1 MPEADT
7 NSSYLE
13 IHDKQRHT
21 SQQTAHEPPTGRPRI
36 RPYRISVPQAG
47 LDDLRERLART
58 RWASDLPGTGWE
70 RGVPTGYLR
79 ELAAYWAEEYDWR
92 AREAA
97 LNTHPQFI
105 TTIDGASVQFL
116 HLRSAQPDATPLL
129 LLHGWPGSIVE
140 FLDLIGPLTDPA
152 AHGGDPADAFHLVI
166 PSLPGYGFSGP
177 LTETGWTD
185 GRTAAALAE
194 LMDRLGYDRY
204 GVQGGDVGAFI
215 GPLIGRIAPGR
226 VIGVHVNAL
235 VTFPSGDPAEMAA
248 LTEAERGRL
257 AAMEKWQQRSS
268 AYMQVQGTRPQTI
281 GQALTDSPSG
291 LLAWIVEKFQEWTNP
306 AALLPEDAVD
316 RDRILTDVSIYWFT
330 ATAGSAAHT
339 YYERFNDPS
348 MWMPQERS
356 TVPTAVAVFPTDIS
370 IRPFA
375 SKTSNIV
382 RWSEFDRGGHFA
394 ALEAPGLLTA
404 DIREFF
410 RAL

>member
-1 MPEADT
+1 MT
-7 NSSYLE
+7 NNDLTA
-13 IHDKQRHT
+13 QRAAAP
-21 SQQTAHEPPTGRPRI
+21 TATGAGAATDARI
-36 RPYRISVPQAG
+36 RPYRISVPQAD

-58 RWASDLPGTGWE
+58 RWARDLPGAGWE
-70 RGVPTGYLR
+70 RGVPASYLR
-79 ELAAYWAEEYDWR
+79 ELAGYWAKEYDWR
-92 AREAA
+92 AHEAA
-97 LNTHPQFI
+97 LNAYPQFI

-215 GPLIGRIAPGR
+215 GPLIGRMAPGR

-248 LTEAERGRL
+248 LTGPERARL
-257 AAMEKWQQRSS
+257 AAMEKWQQQSS
-268 AYMQVQGTRPQTI
+268 AYLQVQGTRPQTI
-281 GQALTDSPSG
+281 GQALTDSPAG

-370 IRPFA
+370 VRPFA

-394 ALEAPGLLTA
+394 ALEAPDLLTA

-410 RAL
+410 RAR